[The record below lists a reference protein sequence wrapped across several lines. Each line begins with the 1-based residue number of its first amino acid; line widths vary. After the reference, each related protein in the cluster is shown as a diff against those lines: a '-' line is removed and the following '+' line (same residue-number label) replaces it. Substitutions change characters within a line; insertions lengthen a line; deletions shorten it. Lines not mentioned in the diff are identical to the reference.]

1 MILYTGELVRL
12 AEVSACTGILLS
24 SKKLIKS
31 SPCLFDTVR
40 IAISLY
46 FQPFSIHFLI
56 LSSAHMAPGK
66 TPLNPHK
73 PINL

>member
-1 MILYTGELVRL
+1 MLGLEPK
-12 AEVSACTGILLS
+12 ILLHHGGMAREV
-24 SKKLIKS
+24 LINV
-31 SPCLFDTVR
+31 FIHIDFT
-40 IAISLY
+40 
-46 FQPFSIHFLI
+46 HFLI

>member
-1 MILYTGELVRL
+1 MHHGGMAR
-12 AEVSACTGILLS
+12 EV
-24 SKKLIKS
+24 LINV
-31 SPCLFDTVR
+31 FIHIDFT
-40 IAISLY
+40 
-46 FQPFSIHFLI
+46 HFLI